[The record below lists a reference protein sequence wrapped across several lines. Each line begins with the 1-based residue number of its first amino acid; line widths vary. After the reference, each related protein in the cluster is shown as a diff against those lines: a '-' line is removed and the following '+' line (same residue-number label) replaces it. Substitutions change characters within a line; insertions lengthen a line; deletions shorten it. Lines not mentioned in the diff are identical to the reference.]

1 MFEDQVAPKRC
12 GHIAGKDVVPAA
24 EMIAKIKAVSSEKKK
39 ETFILARTDA
49 RDVHGLD
56 EAFRRADAYLA
67 AGADGIFVES
77 PHDVKELEIIGRKFD
92 VPQMANMLEGGKTP
106 ILTPKEL
113 ADMGFEIAIYG
124 ISLLMHSVKTMQD
137 LLGKLSKG
145 DISFV
150 GKGVGFEEYK
160 DIVGFN
166 DWASVENKYR

>member
-1 MFEDQVAPKRC
+1 MLFRS

-77 PHDVKELEIIGRKFD
+77 PHDVKELELIGRKFD

-124 ISLLMHSVKTMQD
+124 ISLLMHSVKTMQGV
-137 LLGKLSKG
+137 LEKLAKG
-145 DISFV
+145 DTSFA

-166 DWASVENKYR
+166 DWAAVENKFR